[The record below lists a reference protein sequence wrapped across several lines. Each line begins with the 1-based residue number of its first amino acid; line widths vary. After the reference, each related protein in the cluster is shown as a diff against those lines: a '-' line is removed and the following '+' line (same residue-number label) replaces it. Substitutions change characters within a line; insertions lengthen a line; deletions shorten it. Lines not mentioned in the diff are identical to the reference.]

1 MVLRKLGKSEEEVLA
16 NTKTSIVKAKE
27 AVALD
32 VSDGDS
38 WYVLGNAHLAHFF
51 LIGTFSNI
59 KELHTTLAAFKQA
72 EKTIYGL
79 NKMDMY
85 FNRST
90 VHRYLEDYGSAI
102 KDLSLA
108 LAMDPDWSSPKVAI
122 NAVVEMLTKI
132 KVNIDKKGNLK
143 PKKIRQMV
151 QNLPK
156 KDTKIDN
163 LFVTSVTQLEIGE
176 NVGKVVVGV
185 IVSLICN
192 PAGIPVTI
200 VMIDSEENSV
210 AVSIYNIVPD
220 ALNIGNQLTLL
231 NPKLKQIK
239 LEREEQVTQYNT
251 IVVDI
256 PSHLKINGKD
266 IQQENLIKTS
276 ISITQK

>member
-1 MVLRKLGKSEEEVLA
+1 MFLVMP
-16 NTKTSIVKAKE
+16 TWHI
-27 AVALD
+27 
-32 VSDGDS
+32 
-38 WYVLGNAHLAHFF
+38 FF

-59 KELHTTLAAFKQA
+59 QELHTTLAAFTQA

-79 NKMDMY
+79 NKMDMH
-85 FNRST
+85 FNRSS
-90 VHRYLEDYGSAI
+90 VYRYLEDYGSAI
-102 KDLSLA
+102 KDLSVA

-122 NAVVEMLTKI
+122 NAVVDMLSKI
-132 KVNIDKKGNLK
+132 KLNIDKKGNLK

-163 LFVTSVTQLEIGE
+163 LLVTGITQLEIGE

-185 IVSLICN
+185 IISLIPN

-220 ALNIGNQLTLL
+220 VLNINNQLTLL
-231 NPKLKQIK
+231 NPKLKEIK
-239 LEREEQVTQYNT
+239 LERDEQVIQYNT